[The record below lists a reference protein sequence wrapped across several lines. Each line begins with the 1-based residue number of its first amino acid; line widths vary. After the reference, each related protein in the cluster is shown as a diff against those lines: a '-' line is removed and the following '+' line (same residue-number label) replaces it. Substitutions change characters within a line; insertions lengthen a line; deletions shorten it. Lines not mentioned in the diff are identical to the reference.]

1 MKRILLI
8 FALLLG
14 CFAPALAQFGISYG
28 QGDYRWGGAGK
39 IIAKPSTFPGITQPV
54 TIYKTPDGFATDF
67 DPSKNKNALA
77 SATPGLGI
85 YYVSPSGLSTNTGE
99 NLGSPLTID
108 AALAKSDVVELR
120 FGAGEIRRTS
130 ALTVISKSINFVAVE
145 RGVKWTGWNADLTWS
160 LLSGSTNVYKTDRSS
175 VQLVADGAPGV
186 VDWAGRKAV
195 YKYMGATSG
204 TVTGPGQWATDGT
217 TVWVW
222 PADSRVMT
230 GTDTNIRLS
239 INAGGTCLNIQ
250 GGVNVYAEG
259 IDFEGGGSVT
269 GGGRAMVQV
278 SSTAGGNPTFT
289 AYNCSASYSADN
301 GFGSTG
307 GSWISLVNCV
317 AYGNT
322 DDGFGYHY
330 SATYSAVPTV
340 LEIGCRSFNNGYD
353 FQTTTKSV
361 DDNRNGFTIHDGIDV
376 IRVNCLGSGSYG
388 PNFADTGTGSSS
400 WNLNCTSRAARGPTR
415 GYGFHALDSAAVN
428 TDSCT
433 SLSNLL
439 GQFRAEGSATITD
452 SNSVAFGTNLWDNN
466 SGAGTIT
473 ASAVAPVSMRGSFDE
488 QTRLNP
494 VAVETSVAQS
504 YTLNGGT
511 RQITATGGSLV
522 AVSGSTTST
531 TILLPS
537 NPVLNQRFGIVNAA
551 TVAWTLSGNGFN
563 IDGASTQTMSA
574 GIGRTVVWTGTE
586 WRSPVLTRGQ
596 ILAADNT
603 FTGVNTLSGPTV
615 FGIQSFPQSAGW
627 SGTVNATSGGS
638 FVSVSGS
645 GALGTLT
652 LPSAPPTGWIVAIS
666 TASGAS
672 SYTLTAGGTTLIGT
686 TTSVNVLAN
695 CSGILQFNGTSYQQF
710 GMGGILATSSNQT
723 VTLNGLLSIQGTE
736 RRRPQSFS
744 GAGTIVAGS
753 GAQIE
758 KTGAGTYTLAL
769 PTSPNA
775 GDTYYFVDVQ
785 GDGASFNLSISSSD
799 KAINGVSAGGG
810 SVVIINKANGRGMVT
825 YSSTGKW
832 IATAF

>member
-1 MKRILLI
+1 MLLV
-8 FALLLG
+8 FTSVTGLVFG
-14 CFAPALAQFGISYG
+14 APPSTQGISRG
-28 QGDYRWGGAGK
+28 QADALYAPIGTGVLVSA
-39 IIAKPSTFPGITQPV
+39 PSTFPGITQPV
-54 TIYKTPDGFATDF
+54 RIYRQPGGTFSTDF
-67 DPSKNKNALA
+67 DPSKNKNALG
-77 SATPGLGI
+77 SAAPGTGI
-85 YYVSPSGLSTNTGE
+85 YYVSPSGNSGNTGE
-99 NLGSPLTID
+99 TLGSPLTID

-130 ALTVISKSINFVAVE
+130 ASTVISKSINFVAVE

-160 LLSGSTNVYKTDRSS
+160 LLSGNIYQATRST

-195 YKYMGATSG
+195 YKYMGASDTPASI
-204 TVTGPGQWATDGT
+204 VVAPGQWATNVAAS
-217 TVWVW
+217 TVYVW

-353 FQTTTKSV
+353 YQTTTQSV

-376 IRVNCLGSGSYG
+376 IRVNCLASGSYG

-488 QTRLNP
+488 QTRLSP

-504 YTLNGGT
+504 YTLNGST

-522 AVSGSTTST
+522 AVSGSTAST

-537 NPVLNQRFGIVNAA
+537 NPVLNQRFAIVNPS
-551 TVAWTLSGNGFN
+551 TV
-563 IDGASTQTMSA
+563 
-574 GIGRTVVWTGTE
+574 
-586 WRSPVLTRGQ
+586 
-596 ILAADNT
+596 
-603 FTGVNTLSGPTV
+603 
-615 FGIQSFPQSAGW
+615 
-627 SGTVNATSGGS
+627 
-638 FVSVSGS
+638 
-645 GALGTLT
+645 
-652 LPSAPPTGWIVAIS
+652 
-666 TASGAS
+666 
-672 SYTLTAGGTTLIGT
+672 
-686 TTSVNVLAN
+686 
-695 CSGILQFNGTSYQQF
+695 
-710 GMGGILATSSNQT
+710 
-723 VTLNGLLSIQGTE
+723 LL
-736 RRRPQSFS
+736 RF
-744 GAGTIVAGS
+744 
-753 GAQIE
+753 
-758 KTGAGTYTLAL
+758 
-769 PTSPNA
+769 
-775 GDTYYFVDVQ
+775 
-785 GDGASFNLSISSSD
+785 
-799 KAINGVSAGGG
+799 
-810 SVVIINKANGRGMVT
+810 
-825 YSSTGKW
+825 
-832 IATAF
+832 

>member
-1 MKRILLI
+1 MKK
-8 FALLLG
+8 LLLLFTLVLG
-14 CFAPALAQFGISYG
+14 VFAPALGQFGVTYG

-54 TIYKTPDGFATDF
+54 TVYKTPDGFATDF
-67 DPSKNKNALA
+67 NPLNSKNSIG
-77 SATPGLGI
+77 SATAGAGI
-85 YYVSPSGLSTNTGE
+85 YYVSPTGNSGNTGAS
-99 NLGSPLTID
+99 LASPLTID
-108 AALAKSDVVELR
+108 AALAKSDVVEVR

-130 ALTVISKSINFVAVE
+130 ASTVISKSINFVAVE
-145 RGVKWTGWNADLTWS
+145 RGVKWTAWNADLTWS
-160 LLSGSTNVYKTDRSS
+160 LTSGNVYQATRST
-175 VQLVADGAPGV
+175 VQIVADGASGV
-186 VDWAGRKAV
+186 LDAFGRKAV

-204 TVTGPGQWATDGT
+204 TVVGPGQWATDGT

-222 PADSRVMT
+222 PADNRTMI
-230 GTDTNIRLS
+230 GTDTNIRLG

-259 IDFEGGGSVT
+259 IDFEGGGSTT

-307 GSWISLVNCV
+307 GATISLVNCV
-317 AYGNT
+317 AQLNT

-330 SATYSAVPTV
+330 SATYSAIPTV
-340 LEIGCRSFNNGYD
+340 LEVGCRAFNNGFDY
-353 FQTTTKSV
+353 QTTIQSV
-361 DDNRNGFTIHDGIDV
+361 DDNRNGFTVHDGID
-376 IRVNCLGSGSYG
+376 ILRVNCLASGSYG

-400 WNLNCTSRAARGPTR
+400 WDVNCTSRAARGPAR

-433 SLSNLL
+433 SLMNAL

-452 SNSVAFGTNLWDNN
+452 SNSVAFGANLWDNN

-473 ASAVAPVSMRGSFDE
+473 ASATAPISMRGSFDE
-488 QTRLNP
+488 QQRILPN
-494 VAVETSVAQS
+494 AVETSVAQS

-522 AVSGSTTST
+522 VVSGSTTST
-531 TILLPS
+531 TVLLPA
-537 NPVLNQRFGIVNAA
+537 NPTLNQRFAIVNPA

-563 IDGASTQTMSA
+563 IDGASTQSMVA
-574 GIGRTVVWTGTE
+574 GIGRTVVWTGAE
-586 WRSPVLTRGQ
+586 WRSPTLTRGQ
-596 ILAADNT
+596 MLASDNT
-603 FTGVNTLSGPTV
+603 WTGLNTFNNGLY
-615 FGIQSFPQSAGW
+615 FGIQTFTQSASW
-627 SGTVNATSGGS
+627 TGTVSATSGGAIAR
-638 FVSVSGS
+638 VTGTGS
-645 GALGTLT
+645 GGTLT
-652 LPSAPPTGWIVAIS
+652 LPSAPAAGWVVLLQTS
-666 TASGAS
+666 NGAS

-686 TTSVNVLAN
+686 ATTANVLAN
-695 CSGILQFNGTSYQQF
+695 CSALLYFDGTSYQQV
-710 GMGGILATSSNQT
+710 GMGGIVATGSNQT
-723 VTLNGLLSIQGTE
+723 ITLNGLLSIQGTE
-736 RRRPQSFS
+736 RRRTQSFS

-758 KTGAGTYTLAL
+758 KTGAGAYTLAL
-769 PTSPNA
+769 PTAPAS
-775 GDTYYFVDVQ
+775 GDTYYFDDAQ

-799 KAINGVSAGGG
+799 KAINGVAAGGG
-810 SVVIINKANGRGMVT
+810 PVVIINKAYGRGMVT